1 MLTCA
6 LAGQTL
12 SIAGELQ
19 VQYLDSL
26 KGSLD
31 QASAVPGPLTVD
43 VSGVTEIDLAGLQ
56 LLLAFLR
63 ARKGAGPSL
72 LRGMQASVSR
82 ATQLMGMDALL
93 KEFQE

>member
-6 LAGQTL
+6 LAGRTL

-19 VQYLDSL
+19 VQYLESL

-31 QASAVPGPLTVD
+31 QASTVPEPMTVD

-56 LLLAFLR
+56 MLLAFLR
-63 ARKGAGPSL
+63 ARQGVGASALHGTQPSV
-72 LRGMQASVSR
+72 LRAM
-82 ATQLMGMDALL
+82 QLMGMDALL
-93 KEFQE
+93 AEYLD